1 MAAMTEASLY
11 DQLGGEVM
19 LTLIIDRF
27 MERVFTDSMI
37 GFFFAGADR
46 ARIKAKEFELAAA
59 HLGGPVV
66 YTGRALPEAHAPHP
80 IARAH
85 FHRRLEILQQTLQE
99 FQVPQGPA
107 RAWLEQ
113 NRRLESSII
122 FGHPSC
128 GPGATEDR

>member
-1 MAAMTEASLY
+1 MTEASLY

-27 MERVFTDSMI
+27 MERVFADSMI

-46 ARIKAKEFELAAA
+46 SRIKAKEFELAAA
-59 HLGGPVV
+59 HLGGPVS
-66 YTGRALPEAHAPHP
+66 YSGRALPEAHAPHP

-85 FHRRLEILQQTLQE
+85 FHRRLEILKQTLHE
-99 FQVPQGPA
+99 FQVPEAPA

-113 NRRLESSII
+113 NLRLESSIVV
-122 FGHPSC
+122 GSPAC
-128 GPGATEDR
+128 GPGETETR